1 MLELDVVADTE
12 LLDESAVLFDVAI
25 LDVLQHAAALTDEH
39 HETTTGVVVLLV
51 GLEMLGEVADALGQD
66 SDLNLCAAGIAL
78 ALAELLDELCGALF
92 ADAELGSHNAPP
104 FLRNNST
111 LHGRCAPFCEYTRS
125 CDAMQVVR
133 GSEAAGKNATFA
145 V

>member
-1 MLELDVVADTE
+1 MLWLDVVADTE

-39 HETTTGVVVLLV
+39 HETTTGVVVLHV

-92 ADAELGSHNAPP
+92 ADAELGSHSAPP
-104 FLRNNST
+104 FLRNNPAFTRPLRS
-111 LHGRCAPFCEYTRS
+111 FCEYARS
-125 CDAMQVVR
+125 CDAMVVR
-133 GSEAAGKNATFA
+133 DSEAAGKNATFA